1 MPPKPSSVFLRA
13 KILSGF
19 VALVLI
25 VAGSY
30 MVEGRSPKEAK
41 QVPIAVQKASRLSQ
55 TAKNIRS
62 ENQSENCATHWF
74 KNNTREKTKGV
85 ALVIHG
91 LNLRPD
97 KMQTIISVLAES
109 GIDVLRLSLRGHGQ
123 NYTHRAD
130 MNEEQ
135 ARLEAFKA
143 VSFPLW
149 SNEAYLA
156 YTQVREA
163 AIQKKV
169 PLFFVGFSLGG
180 LIGLDL
186 FASQPEV
193 HYDRMILFA
202 PAIKL
207 HSLHYLGRI
216 LSPMSRLVI
225 PSMAPDSYLSNKK
238 GTPVAAYNALF
249 EGLKHFEKHV
259 SRRLNVPTLIFI
271 DEDDEFIPVQAFK
284 KLKKEKKLDQW
295 RLYIVKKEAAANR
308 DSFHHH
314 IIDESS
320 TGKNVWRKMMKTLVT
335 HLFANKPIELN
346 IRI

>member
-1 MPPKPSSVFLRA
+1 M
-13 KILSGF
+13 SGF

-25 VAGSY
+25 MAGSY
-30 MVEGRSPKEAK
+30 MVEGRSLKEAK
-41 QVPIAVQKASRLSQ
+41 QVPIAVQEASRISQ
-55 TAKNIRS
+55 TAGKIIL
-62 ENQSENCATHWF
+62 ENQSENYATRWF
-74 KNNTREKTKGV
+74 KNNTREGTKGA

-97 KMQTIISVLAES
+97 KMQAIISVLTES
-109 GIDVLRLSLRGHGQ
+109 GIDVLRLSLRGHGD
-123 NYTHRAD
+123 NYTHHTGI
-130 MNEEQ
+130 EEDQ
-135 ARLEAFKA
+135 ARLKAFKT
-143 VSFPLW
+143 VSFPVW
-149 SNEAYLA
+149 MNEAYLA
-156 YTQVREA
+156 YTQVREKA
-163 AIQKKV
+163 AQKKV

-207 HSLHYLGRI
+207 HSLHYLSRI

-225 PSMAPDSYLSNKK
+225 PSLAPDSYLSNKK

-259 SRRLNVPTLIFI
+259 SQRLNVPTLIFI
-271 DEDDEFIPVQAFK
+271 DEDDEFIPARAFK
-284 KLKKEKKLDQW
+284 KLKSEKKLDRW

-308 DSFHHH
+308 DAFHHH

-320 TGKNVWRKMMKTLVT
+320 TGKTVWQKMMKTT
-335 HLFANKPIELN
+335 IRYLFANKPNE
-346 IRI
+346 

>member
-1 MPPKPSSVFLRA
+1 MSEMTKIKETLRS
-13 KILSGF
+13 IFFSGF
-19 VALVLI
+19 AALVLL
-25 VAGSY
+25 AGWSGNAD
-30 MVEGRSPKEAK
+30 GRCPEEKTHVHSTP
-41 QVPIAVQKASRLSQ
+41 QTSGISQ
-55 TAKNIRS
+55 TADIITIV
-62 ENQSENCATHWF
+62 NQSENYAVRWY
-74 KNNTREKTKGV
+74 KNHSREETKGV

-97 KMQTIISVLAES
+97 KMQTIISVLTGS
-109 GIDVLRLSLRGHGQ
+109 GIDVLRLSLRGHGE
-123 NYTHRAD
+123 NYTHHAGID
-130 MNEEQ
+130 EEQ

-149 SNEAYLA
+149 LNEAYLA
-156 YTQVREA
+156 YTQVREKA
-163 AIQKKV
+163 TQKKI

-186 FASQPEV
+186 FASRPEV
-193 HYDRMILFA
+193 HFDRMILFA

-271 DEDDEFIPVQAFK
+271 DEDDEFIPAQAFK
-284 KLKKEKKLDQW
+284 KLKKEKKLDRW

-308 DSFHHH
+308 DAFHHH

-320 TGKNVWRKMMKTLVT
+320 TGKTVWQKMMETT
-335 HLFANKPIELN
+335 IMYLFANKPNE
-346 IRI
+346 

>member
-1 MPPKPSSVFLRA
+1 MPPKHSSVYLGA

-19 VALVLI
+19 AALVLLA
-25 VAGSY
+25 VWNGNAD
-30 MVEGRSPKEAK
+30 GRRPEENTQA
-41 QVPIAVQKASRLSQ
+41 PNASQ
-55 TAKNIRS
+55 TSGISQTDDNIAIKDQYENYAFRWYK
-62 ENQSENCATHWF
+62 NQS
-74 KNNTREKTKGV
+74 REKAKGV

-97 KMQTIISVLAES
+97 KMQTIISVLAGS
-109 GIDVLRLSLRGHGQ
+109 GIDVLRLSLRGHGE
-123 NYTHRAD
+123 NYTHHAD
-130 MNEEQ
+130 IDEEK

-149 SNEAYLA
+149 LNEAYLA
-156 YTQVREA
+156 YTQARERA
-163 AIQKKV
+163 AQKKV

-202 PAIKL
+202 PAVKL

-271 DEDDEFIPVQAFK
+271 DEDDEFIPAQAFE
-284 KLKKEKKLDQW
+284 KLKNDKKLDQW
-295 RLYIVKKEAAANR
+295 RLYIVKKGAAANR
-308 DSFHHH
+308 DAFHHH

-320 TGKNVWRKMMKTLVT
+320 TGKAVWQKMMETT
-335 HLFANKPIELN
+335 IAYLFANRPNE
-346 IRI
+346 

>member
-1 MPPKPSSVFLRA
+1 MTNTQKEGRTRIMETLRS
-13 KILSGF
+13 ILFSCFAG
-19 VALVLI
+19 LVLLSVWSGNI
-25 VAGSY
+25 D
-30 MVEGRSPKEAK
+30 GRHSEENA
-41 QVPIAVQKASRLSQ
+41 QVPSTSQ
-55 TAKNIRS
+55 TSGISQPDDNIGIKDQFENYAIRWYK
-62 ENQSENCATHWF
+62 NQS
-74 KNNTREKTKGV
+74 REKAKGV

-97 KMQTIISVLAES
+97 KMQTIISVLAGS
-109 GIDVLRLSLRGHGQ
+109 GIDVLRLSLRGHGE
-123 NYTHRAD
+123 NYTHHPD
-130 MNEEQ
+130 IDEEQ

-149 SNEAYLA
+149 LNEAYLA
-156 YTQVREA
+156 YTQVREKA
-163 AIQKKV
+163 TQKKV

-207 HSLHYLGRI
+207 HSLHYIGRI

-225 PSMAPDSYLSNKK
+225 PSMAPESYLSNKK

-271 DEDDEFIPVQAFK
+271 DEDDEFIPVRAFEN
-284 KLKKEKKLDQW
+284 LKKEKKLNRW
-295 RLYIVKKEAAANR
+295 RIYIVKKDAAANR
-308 DSFHHH
+308 DAFHHH

-320 TGKNVWRKMMKTLVT
+320 TGKTVWQKMMETTLMY
-335 HLFANKPIELN
+335 LFENKPDE
-346 IRI
+346 